1 MKSLLNITLSVL
13 LFSIF
18 ACEESENWEQAE
30 KLTFNWALDEY
41 WVDSADISET
51 LDTTYGLTSN
61 TALYP
66 WVFNA
71 NGTLTVPNGTSTISG
86 TWESLTSNG
95 NSKIKI
101 SIPEITTGT
110 PALTLFP
117 EAEYEFTSEG
127 TAYGQFIPPQYYVVL
142 TIKTGTTTVAK
153 FVRITNQNFDWL

>member
-1 MKSLLNITLSVL
+1 MKSLLNVTLSVL

-18 ACEESENWEQAE
+18 ACEEVNNWEQAE
-30 KLTFNWALDEY
+30 KLSFNWELTEY
-41 WVDSADISET
+41 WVDSADIKVT
-51 LDTTYGLTSN
+51 LDTTYGLTSTN
-61 TALYP
+61 LWP

-71 NGTLTVPNGTSTISG
+71 NGTLTVPNGTSTIAG

-110 PALTLFP
+110 PAITLFP

-127 TAYGQFIPPQYYVVL
+127 QAITGGIMPTYGVTL
-142 TIKTGTTTVAK
+142 TIKTGAVTVAK
-153 FVRITNQNFDWL
+153 FVRHTTDNFDWL

>member
-18 ACEESENWEQAE
+18 ACEEVNNWEQAE

-51 LDTTYGLTSN
+51 LDTTYGLKSQ

-110 PALTLFP
+110 PAITLFP

-127 TAYGQFIPPQYYVVL
+127 QAITGGIMPTYGVTL
-142 TIKTGTTTVAK
+142 TIKTGAVTVAK
-153 FVRITNQNFDWL
+153 FVRHTTDNFDWL

>member
-30 KLTFNWALDEY
+30 KLTFNWELTEY
-41 WVDSADISET
+41 WVDSADIKVT
-51 LDTTYGLTSN
+51 LDTTYGLTSTN
-61 TALYP
+61 LWP

-110 PALTLFP
+110 PAITLFP

-127 TAYGQFIPPQYYVVL
+127 QAITGGIMPTYGVTL
-142 TIKTGTTTVAK
+142 TIKTGAVTVAK
-153 FVRITNQNFDWL
+153 FVRHTTDNFDWL

>member
-30 KLTFNWALDEY
+30 KLSFNWMLSEY
-41 WVDSADISET
+41 WVDSADIKVT
-51 LDTTYGLTSN
+51 LDTTYGLTSTN
-61 TALYP
+61 LWP

-95 NSKIKI
+95 NSKIKFP
-101 SIPEITTGT
+101 IPKN
-110 PALTLFP
+110 TL
-117 EAEYEFTSEG
+117 SKKG
-127 TAYGQFIPPQYYVVL
+127 
-142 TIKTGTTTVAK
+142 K
-153 FVRITNQNFDWL
+153 

>member
-1 MKSLLNITLSVL
+1 MKSLLNVTLSIL
-13 LFSIF
+13 LFSMF
-18 ACEESENWEQAE
+18 SCEESENWEQAE

-41 WVDSADISET
+41 WVDSADIIRT
-51 LDTTYGLTSN
+51 LDTTYGLNSN
-61 TALYP
+61 N

-110 PALTLFP
+110 PAITLFP

-127 TAYGQFIPPQYYVVL
+127 TAYGSTIPPQYYVIL
-142 TIKTGTTTVAK
+142 TIKTGATKVAR